1 MDIPL
6 HNNWSDIQ
14 SYFSTLTSHEK
25 GKFFEKYAKVLLK
38 TDPRYNKNIIN
49 IWQFDDIPSEIRKL
63 CHFSTVDHGIDL
75 LVEDNINGFIGIQVK
90 YRENQNTIN
99 WSKDKIANVF
109 ADGLLD
115 NVGIISN
122 VQAVDNHTLKHP
134 KLKLLILEEDLLFT
148 EKQVQ
153 LQIINELNGSK
164 KVIKRE
170 KKHPFEWQNDI
181 LKKAVE
187 YFQYYDRGQ
196 LILPCGTGKTLIALW
211 IQELLKA
218 QHILVTL
225 PTLNLLK
232 QFKDVWLINSD
243 DDFTYLCVCSDKDL
257 EGKDAIEIRLP
268 EIDSSIT
275 NDPLKIRQ
283 FLETGSNK
291 KIIFSTYQS
300 IHKVSDGITNIDFI
314 FDLIISDEAHRTA
327 GFKDT
332 QFSLVH
338 DNNLFP
344 SYNRLYMTATPRV
357 ASSNIKIRLGEDR
370 KLLYDMSRNDIF
382 GKEIHH
388 MSFKEAIDE
397 EMLSEYKI
405 IVVGISDNNLAKEI
419 EDRKLIQEQYSID
432 ELSNNIALIKQF
444 NEYPVTHCISFHSR
458 VQKAKT
464 FTSYQKKLMNDEI
477 FISHVNGK
485 QSTKERTN
493 LLNEF
498 RKSNKGLMT
507 NARCLTEG
515 IDIPKLDVV
524 FFSDPKYS
532 KVDIVQA
539 VGRVLRKSPNKKFG
553 YIVLP
558 IYHTKTG
565 DKRETQRMNAFK
577 SVINVVKAM
586 AEHDERLQLEIDSI
600 KLSRGKITGNKIS
613 HLEYFTDSPIEFYDV
628 AEKIKASLFLEII
641 ESVHSSWNVMF
652 YKLKNF
658 LQINKK
664 YPIKEENSRLY
675 LWISAQRT
683 AYSKNK
689 LKFERFEKLEGI
701 NFVWNMRDENWD
713 IYIEKLKKY
722 IEQNN
727 GKTPPQL
734 RPKRLPQYYDSI
746 NRVWLNEKK
755 EAEHKLGNWCMDL
768 NIWKKKGKLSED
780 RIVQLRSI
788 GFYFGRYEHKWM
800 IQHDLLN
807 KIINS
812 SDYKEVIPD
821 TSLNWLRLQLQS
833 ENLEDYQQEAVEK
846 LKIQYDKLITRHDLK
861 WDEQYE
867 SLVKFFNK
875 YNRLP
880 KANSD
885 KRSKS
890 YNKDTE
896 EYKLAYWIMHN
907 AKFIRDGTLS
917 NERKEKL
924 RLIYPE
930 IGIRRR
936 KRQKDWMYYYYEYIN
951 FKKNFNKE
959 PSQKSQDELESKLGL
974 WASMNKQKYHGTY
987 FGGKY
992 KLKSRQLELLEKIGF
1007 DFTMSHNLSEKEITE
1022 RLEEILEWIKNGNQ
1036 LARHTYGTWYYTIV
1050 SKKSKIRS
1058 KNILTVLNQIK
1069 PFVGKKGK
1077 NLSEK
1082 EAQNRLSQILD
1093 WIKNG
1098 KPIYKHKFGKW
1109 YYQITSKKSIS
1120 HSKEIIELFEK
1131 IRNN

>member
-25 GKFFEKYAKVLLK
+25 GKFFEKYVKVLLK

-49 IWQFDDIPSEIRKL
+49 IWQFDDIPSEIRKI

-75 LVEDNINGFIGIQVK
+75 LVEDNINRFIGIQVK

-134 KLKLLILEEDLLFT
+134 KLKLLILEEDLLST

-153 LQIINELNGSK
+153 IQIINELNGSK
-164 KVIKRE
+164 KVVKRE
-170 KKHPFEWQNDI
+170 KKHPLEWQNDI
-181 LKKAVE
+181 LKKTVE

-243 DDFTYLCVCSDKDL
+243 VDFTYLCVCSDKDF

-275 NDPLKIRQ
+275 NDPSKIRQ
-283 FLETGSNK
+283 FLETDSNK

-300 IHKVSDGITNIDFI
+300 IHKVGRGIANNDFI

-327 GFKDT
+327 GFKDA

-357 ASSNIKIRLGEDR
+357 ASSNLKTRLGEDR

-388 MSFKEAIDE
+388 MSFKEAINLD
-397 EMLSEYKI
+397 MLSEYKI

-444 NEYPVTHCISFHSR
+444 KEYPVTHCISFHSR

-498 RKSNKGLMT
+498 RKSNKGLIT

-539 VGRVLRKSPNKKFG
+539 VGRVLRKSPDKKFG

-558 IYHTKTG
+558 IYHTEKG

-586 AEHDERLQLEIDSI
+586 AEHDERLQLEIDGI
-600 KLSRGKITGNKIS
+600 KMSRGKIKGNKIS
-613 HLEYFTDSPIEFYDV
+613 HLEYFIDSPIEFYDV
-628 AEKIKASLFLEII
+628 VEKIKESLFLEII
-641 ESVHSSWNVMF
+641 ESVHSSWNILF
-652 YKLKNF
+652 NEFKNF
-658 LQINKK
+658 IHENKR
-664 YPIKEENSRLY
+664 YPQKEENANLY
-675 LWISAQRT
+675 GWISSQRT
-683 AYSKNK
+683 AFRTDRLTDEK
-689 LKFERFEKLEGI
+689 FEKLENI
-701 NFVWNMRDENWD
+701 NFIWNMQDENWD
-713 IYIEKLKKY
+713 TNLEKTKKY
-722 IEQNN
+722 IDEHN
-727 GKTPPQL
+727 GKTPPQI
-734 RPKRLPQYYDSI
+734 RTDRYPKLYDKV
-746 NRVWLNEKK
+746 NKVWLDE
-755 EAEHKLGNWCMDL
+755 ELSELHSLGIWCMGL
-768 NIWKKKGKLSED
+768 IRTFKRGELSKE
-780 RIVQLRSI
+780 RITQLRSI
-788 GFYFGRYEHKWM
+788 GFYFNRYEHKWLT
-800 IQHDLLN
+800 QYDKFS
-807 KIINS
+807 KILNS
-812 SDYKEVIPD
+812 SDSKDDIPNTLLQWLQIQLKKEDI
-821 TSLNWLRLQLQS
+821 
-833 ENLEDYQQEAVEK
+833 EDYQQVALKELEINYNNLQTIHDVNWEK
-846 LKIQYDKLITRHDLK
+846 H
-861 WDEQYE
+861 YE
-867 SLVKFFNK
+867 SLLKFINK

-880 KANSD
+880 KIND
-885 KRSKS
+885 DQTSKL
-890 YNKDTE
+890 YNKGTD
-896 EYKLAYWIMHN
+896 EYHLAGWIGHQ
-907 AKFIRDGTLS
+907 AKFIREESL
-917 NERKEKL
+917 NEYRKRKL
-924 RLIYPE
+924 KSLIPDF
-930 IGIRRR
+930 GKRRR
-936 KRQKDWMYYYYEYIN
+936 GLRKDWIYYYEQYII
-951 FKKNFNKE
+951 FQKKYNRE
-959 PSQKSQDELESKLGL
+959 PNQKSKDNLEARIGS
-974 WASMNKQKYHGTY
+974 WISINKQKYHGKY
-987 FGGKY
+987 RDGQY
-992 KLKSRQLELLEKIGF
+992 KLSSKQIALLEKIGF
-1007 DFTMSHNLSEKEITE
+1007 DFTMSHNLSEKEIIE
-1022 RLEEILEWIKNGNQ
+1022 RLEEILEWTKNGNS
-1036 LARHTYGTWYYTIV
+1036 LTRHTYANWYYTIV
-1050 SKKSKIRS
+1050 SRKSRIIS
-1058 KNILTVLNQIK
+1058 KEILTVLNQIK
-1069 PFVGKKGK
+1069 PFVKKRGK
-1077 NLSEK
+1077 NVSKNEI
-1082 EAQNRLSQILD
+1082 QN
-1093 WIKNG
+1093 
-1098 KPIYKHKFGKW
+1098 
-1109 YYQITSKKSIS
+1109 
-1120 HSKEIIELFEK
+1120 
-1131 IRNN
+1131 